1 MEKAQQLLLTTN
13 LQVQEIAR
21 RCGYTDQH
29 YFSYCFKK
37 YCGESPNAMRRRLD
51 REKAGERS

>member
-1 MEKAQQLLLTTN
+1 MEAARELVTGTDLK
-13 LQVQEIAR
+13 LQEVAR

-37 YCGESPNAMRRRLD
+37 YCGESPNAMRRRLNA
-51 REKAGERS
+51 EKGGGGG

>member
-1 MEKAQQLLLTTN
+1 MLFRS
-13 LQVQEIAR
+13 QEVAR

-37 YCGESPNAMRRRLD
+37 YCGESPNAMRRKTEQRKD
-51 REKAGERS
+51 G